1 MYHSHVSST
10 SSAYLLSAIR
20 SCHGLAPALA
30 PYGGCFVIHS
40 SAEWRHAKRRLSQGN
55 LASILD
61 ASIHHTEEG
70 ILRSRGVTHWLVMG
84 RWLHSPTCTT
94 NDYAKAVLTTF
105 VVLRCAFCKL
115 RRNFVCCLVNHLS
128 GGGVN
133 ATEKETKRIEIS
145 NHKSQTMTFWARSSK
160 RMFRKRSEVR

>member
-1 MYHSHVSST
+1 MYQALAVLTFCQSESHS
-10 SSAYLLSAIR
+10 LLSGTRPSAF
-20 SCHGLAPALA
+20 

-84 RWLHSPTCTT
+84 R
-94 NDYAKAVLTTF
+94 
-105 VVLRCAFCKL
+105 
-115 RRNFVCCLVNHLS
+115 
-128 GGGVN
+128 
-133 ATEKETKRIEIS
+133 
-145 NHKSQTMTFWARSSK
+145 
-160 RMFRKRSEVR
+160 

>member
-1 MYHSHVSST
+1 MYQALAVLTFCQSESHS
-10 SSAYLLSAIR
+10 LLSGTR
-20 SCHGLAPALA
+20 P
-30 PYGGCFVIHS
+30 
-40 SAEWRHAKRRLSQGN
+40 SAGS
-55 LASILD
+55 
-61 ASIHHTEEG
+61 
-70 ILRSRGVTHWLVMG
+70 LRWLFCDSLFRGVEACQAPFVPRKFG
-84 RWLHSPTCTT
+84 LHSRCFNSSYRRGNITLPRGDPLARNGTFTCTT

-133 ATEKETKRIEIS
+133 ATQKETKRIEIS

>member
-1 MYHSHVSST
+1 MYQALAVLTFCQSESHS
-10 SSAYLLSAIR
+10 LLSGTRPSAGSLR
-20 SCHGLAPALA
+20 WLFCDSLFRGVEACQAPFA
-30 PYGGCFVIHS
+30 
-40 SAEWRHAKRRLSQGN
+40 QGN

-133 ATEKETKRIEIS
+133 ATQKETKRIEIS